1 MYASSFVLALDQ
13 IEATLERALAIE
25 TFQDS
30 TRALRVAAD
39 AIDAI
44 EDIGELSSI
53 ALPNVAIDALER
65 TDGDEAIRT
74 ILTDRLEAGLD
85 VPLDEDVLGRARET
99 GRITEAGGRVI
110 VPVGEQMPA
119 LRNWWLLADLLSER
133 LDRVVDGFR
142 RVHQRTRTDATDR
155 VETVFWTVRER
166 LGALADAFSSALVV
180 GRYTRRSARQG
191 TSALI
196 DGVATIATA
205 VTGGGDA

>member
-1 MYASSFVLALDQ
+1 MYASSFVLALDR
-13 IEATLERALAIE
+13 IETTLEQALAIE
-25 TFQDS
+25 TFQES
-30 TRALRVAAD
+30 TRALRIAAD

-44 EDIGELSSI
+44 EDIGELSSV

-65 TDGDEAIRT
+65 TDGDDAIRT
-74 ILTDRLEAGLD
+74 ILTDRLDTGLD
-85 VPLDEDVLGRARET
+85 APLGDDVLVRARET

-110 VPVGEQMPA
+110 VPVGKQMPA

-133 LDRVVDGFR
+133 IEDVLNGFR
-142 RVHQRTRTDATDR
+142 RVHQRASIDASDR

-196 DGVATIATA
+196 NGVATIATA